1 MLSRATSLLALALL
15 AGCAPAAVPG
25 PPAVEP
31 AAVEPATPDPP
42 LAVQRSWRRVLIDAG
57 HGGKDE
63 GAIGVDGTLE
73 KDVTLGV
80 AREAARL
87 LREAG
92 FEVIET
98 RTEDRTVELHSRS
111 GRGNASGAGLFVS
124 LHANSAVTPLARGI
138 ETYWMDLAS
147 DEAAMRLAERENR
160 ALALRGDLPELPD
173 VDALVQDLSMGA
185 VAQQSHA
192 LADAV
197 HRELIEGLRRYY
209 GADRIADRGVKTAPF
224 WVLVDSEVPSILV
237 EVGYV
242 THAEEEA
249 LLRTRAWHHQ
259 AAQALVRGLIAFAE
273 RAERSEPG
281 GP

>member
-1 MLSRATSLLALALL
+1 MLSLLLLALL
-15 AGCAPAAVPG
+15 AGCTPPPPPPVAIEVPREAPSP
-25 PPAVEP
+25 
-31 AAVEPATPDPP
+31 TPEPP
-42 LAVQRSWRRVLIDAG
+42 LAIERSWRRVLIDAG
-57 HGGKDE
+57 HGGEDE
-63 GAIGVDGTLE
+63 GALGTDGTLE

-80 AREAARL
+80 SREAARL
-87 LREAG
+87 LREVG
-92 FEVIET
+92 FDVIET

-111 GRGNASGAGLFVS
+111 GRGNASGAGLFLS
-124 LHANSAVTPLARGI
+124 IHANSATTPLARGV

-160 ALALRGDLPELPD
+160 ALVVRGNLPELPA
-173 VDALVQDLSMGA
+173 VDAMVQDLSMGA

-197 HRELIEGLRRYY
+197 HGEMIDGLRSYY
-209 GADRIADRGVKTAPF
+209 GDERIVDRGVKTAPF

-242 THAEEEA
+242 THPDEES

-259 AAQALVRGLIAFAE
+259 AAKALVRGVVAFVE
-273 RAERSEPG
+273 RAEHSEPEA
-281 GP
+281 P